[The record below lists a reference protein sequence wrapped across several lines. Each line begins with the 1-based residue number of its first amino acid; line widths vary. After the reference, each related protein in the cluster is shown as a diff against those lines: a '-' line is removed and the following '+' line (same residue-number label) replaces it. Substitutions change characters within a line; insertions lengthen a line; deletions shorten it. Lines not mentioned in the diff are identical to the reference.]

1 MKFKHTLDLK
11 MTEKYSVSSEKS
23 TFKNLLLFIKTNV
36 TAIFELGTCG
46 VVDWSYTQYATE
58 IDTQSFSH

>member
-36 TAIFELGTCG
+36 PALFELGTCG
-46 VVDWSYTQYATE
+46 VVD
-58 IDTQSFSH
+58 